1 MAVGPADEE
10 HRGETNVSGNP
21 DPAAIRYEVLSRI
34 LQGREGW
41 SDANGSWQFGD
52 CQLVPKSSPGLSYE
66 LWRNKRCIGALL
78 VPKDAVAVVEC
89 LVGTAR
95 RLPSTPERLF
105 SSMSIP
111 LQDPYT

>member
-1 MAVGPADEE
+1 M
-10 HRGETNVSGNP
+10 SGNP

-41 SDANGSWQFGD
+41 TNTGGRWQFGD
-52 CQLVPKSSPGLSYE
+52 CLLVPKSSPGLSYE

-89 LVGTAR
+89 LVGAAQQ
-95 RLPSTPERLF
+95 LPSTPERLF
-105 SSMSIP
+105 RSMSIP
-111 LQDPYT
+111 VPNPQP